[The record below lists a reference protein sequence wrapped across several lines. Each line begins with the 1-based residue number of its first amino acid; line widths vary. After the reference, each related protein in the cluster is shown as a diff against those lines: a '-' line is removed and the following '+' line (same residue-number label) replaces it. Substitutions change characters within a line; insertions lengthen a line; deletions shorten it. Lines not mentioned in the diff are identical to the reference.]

1 MDRQKELPKK
11 RYGNSNQR
19 SERVIPHAEEDE
31 RGLGEDLEKRG
42 NCGGGEGHGVRFL
55 LLLFLSEVFRV
66 THSEIFQGMVFQT
79 EFVNMKI
86 SNGVH
91 VVVVSLSFKY
101 KAFSFLFSLSLSLS
115 LTHFQII
122 KYILSSVRWAP
133 SSLIRLSALFT
144 QPALEVPRRR
154 SLLNLPIRDH
164 QSKTN
169 RVHTQNDPTKQ
180 SDDIHHGYFA
190 RHAKLFKAFR
200 G

>member
-1 MDRQKELPKK
+1 
-11 RYGNSNQR
+11 
-19 SERVIPHAEEDE
+19 
-31 RGLGEDLEKRG
+31 
-42 NCGGGEGHGVRFL
+42 
-55 LLLFLSEVFRV
+55 
-66 THSEIFQGMVFQT
+66 MVFQT
-79 EFVNMKI
+79 EFVYKYEI

-101 KAFSFLFSLSLSLS
+101 KAFSFLFSLSLTLS

-122 KYILSSVRWAP
+122 KYILSVRWAP

-144 QPALEVPRRR
+144 QPSLEVPRRR

>member
-66 THSEIFQGMVFQT
+66 THSEICQGIQT
-79 EFVNMKI
+79 EFENMLI

-101 KAFSFLFSLSLSLS
+101 KAFSFLFYLSLSLSLS
-115 LTHFQII
+115 HFQII

>member
-1 MDRQKELPKK
+1 M
-11 RYGNSNQR
+11 
-19 SERVIPHAEEDE
+19 EEGRDMTS
-31 RGLGEDLEKRG
+31 
-42 NCGGGEGHGVRFL
+42 FL

-101 KAFSFLFSLSLSLS
+101 KTFSFLFSLSLSLS
-115 LTHFQII
+115 LSHFQII
-122 KYILSSVRWAP
+122 KYILSSARWAP